1 VLSAIRQRRGG
12 ERVSWQVPAVV
23 SWAGAR
29 GVVPLAAA
37 LSLPVATLDGSAL
50 PARDLVLL
58 LTTAVIVLTLVVQGF
73 TLAPLVRR
81 AGIALDPAD
90 LRTEYA
96 TARRKLA
103 EAGLGHLDHLAETE
117 SAAAFA
123 VDQLRAHWQARLDH
137 VRGDGDGETG
147 DPARAVGYR
156 ALRRELLDIEAAEL
170 TRLFEAGE
178 ITDGTRRRIQRLL
191 DLEHAGLED

>member
-1 VLSAIRQRRGG
+1 
-12 ERVSWQVPAVV
+12 V

-37 LSLPVATLDGSAL
+37 LSLPVVTLDGSAL
-50 PARDLVLL
+50 PSRDLVLL

-90 LRTEYA
+90 LRTEYSA
-96 TARRKLA
+96 ARRKLA
-103 EAGLGHLDHLAETE
+103 EAGLSHLQHLSETE
-117 SAAAFA
+117 SAPEFV
-123 VDQLRAHWQARLDH
+123 VDQLRTGWQARLERIEDDAAEATTDLE
-137 VRGDGDGETG
+137 RGID
-147 DPARAVGYR
+147 YR
-156 ALRRELLDIEAAEL
+156 SLRRELIDVEATEL
-170 TRLFEAGE
+170 TRLFAAGE

-191 DLEHAGLED
+191 DLEHAGLE